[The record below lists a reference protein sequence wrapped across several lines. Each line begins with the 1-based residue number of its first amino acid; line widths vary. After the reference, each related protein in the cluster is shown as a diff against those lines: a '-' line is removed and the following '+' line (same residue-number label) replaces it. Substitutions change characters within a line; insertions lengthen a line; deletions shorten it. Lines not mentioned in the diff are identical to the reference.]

1 MNINMVW
8 VFCLR
13 FNATFSN
20 ISAISRRPVL
30 LVEEAGHQ
38 RFHECNIMTYA
49 FKGEQLVNA
58 EKVKQP

>member
-30 LVEEAGHQ
+30 LVEEAGGNHGP
-38 RFHECNIMTYA
+38 CMTYA